1 MPDILSLGV
10 FSDYEQGK
18 HRRYSLLFSVNG
30 GAFAIT
36 QLLAKFSQG
45 DSWSIGPSPAGVAN
59 VMITVLVVLDIYTFG
74 KKMRKLQNDQRAAG
88 DTTLRI

>member
-36 QLLAKFSQG
+36 QLLANFC
-45 DSWSIGPSPAGVAN
+45 
-59 VMITVLVVLDIYTFG
+59 
-74 KKMRKLQNDQRAAG
+74 RATPGQSA
-88 DTTLRI
+88 T